1 MLFAVV
7 RCVTSH
13 HKLLQS
19 KMASQ
24 IVSPADSILGI
35 GGSVHADGTVLI
47 SGNPEISLE
56 SQTPSGPKKSTGGEN
71 TKQRVC
77 YFYDGEIGNF

>member
-1 MLFAVV
+1 
-7 RCVTSH
+7 
-13 HKLLQS
+13 
-19 KMASQ
+19 MASQ